1 MTEEKNQKEIHEE
14 LLWNEFE
21 IFFDKWIKN
30 KELSTRDIVY
40 MILSKIKCE
49 YCLEH
54 ECLFHLIGEL
64 NYMLHDNLEEMF
76 YDIRNSLNDI
86 EEK

>member
-49 YCLEH
+49 
-54 ECLFHLIGEL
+54 
-64 NYMLHDNLEEMF
+64 
-76 YDIRNSLNDI
+76 
-86 EEK
+86 